1 MNTHCPPATRR
12 LRCRA
17 RRLVAVLVGAALVG
31 SLTPADAFGQA
42 TYFYRGPTATWSTGT
57 NWWTTYSG
65 STSPAFGPGG
75 SDTAVFNAQGNSGAS
90 TAVLSGATSI
100 NRLLTLP
107 TSTGGV
113 TIRSDGTTRTL
124 TLGSGG
130 IRVQAGA
137 LTLGSASAG
146 QGLNLVLAG
155 SQDWRLGGQA
165 LTVRGTASGT
175 SGPGTS
181 QTLVIGNAGGIAG
194 TTAVFTDG
202 ANGGKLNLWMDSRA
216 AVTLSTAST
225 FTGTLTLQSTGTTMN
240 YLAGSRALI
249 SELQLAGGGLGAA
262 ALNASGT
269 VRLLGVLRASN
280 FNKSSPT
287 WAHWPAP
294 PAEAFT
300 TSMQAPAQR

>member
-1 MNTHCPPATRR
+1 MSQSV
-12 LRCRA
+12 A
-17 RRLVAVLVGAALVG
+17 RRRRSSWCRPRSHVRTALVAGLAAVCLAALAPGAAH
-31 SLTPADAFGQA
+31 GQA

-75 SDTAVFNAQGNSGAS
+75 SDTAVFNAQGNPGAR

-100 NRLLTLP
+100 NRLLTLQ

-113 TIRSDGTTRTL
+113 TIRSNGTTQTL

-165 LTVRGTASGT
+165 LTVTGTVSGTGGGQTLLIDKANGVAGAPVFTTGT
-175 SGPGTS
+175 SGAP
-181 QTLVIGNAGGIAG
+181 
-194 TTAVFTDG
+194 
-202 ANGGKLNLWMDSRA
+202 R
-216 AVTLSTAST
+216 
-225 FTGTLTLQSTGTTMN
+225 
-240 YLAGSRALI
+240 R
-249 SELQLAGGGLGAA
+249 
-262 ALNASGT
+262 
-269 VRLLGVLRASN
+269 
-280 FNKSSPT
+280 
-287 WAHWPAP
+287 AHWP
-294 PAEAFT
+294 
-300 TSMQAPAQR
+300 R